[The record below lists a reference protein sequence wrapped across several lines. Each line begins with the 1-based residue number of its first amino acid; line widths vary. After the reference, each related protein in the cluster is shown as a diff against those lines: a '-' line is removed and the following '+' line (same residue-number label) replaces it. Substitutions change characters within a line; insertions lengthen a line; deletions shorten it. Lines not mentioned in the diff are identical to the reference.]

1 MTATMRAIVLDKPG
15 PAGTFA
21 IRDLPVPRA
30 RPGWVLIRVRAI
42 GLNRSELHTRLGLSD
57 GVTFPRVLGIE
68 AVGEIVEAPNG
79 EFPIGQQVAAIL
91 GGMGRV
97 YDGGYAEYTTV
108 PAQVVIPFTSDL
120 PWSTLGAIPEMLQTA
135 YGSLTIG
142 LDIHPGQSLLIRG
155 GTTSVGMMAAVL
167 AKKAG
172 LTVYATTRNPTK
184 TPLLT
189 AIGVDHV
196 IIDDG
201 RIFGRLHQLVP
212 GGVDAVLELVG
223 TTTLQDSLRATR
235 VHGVVCFTGMVS
247 DQWTVPDFY
256 PIGYIPRG
264 VRLTAYD
271 GGAPDLPPA
280 LLQAVIDEVAAGAL
294 VVPIDHVYQLD
305 EIAIAHQALEDSTT
319 AGKLVVVT

>member
-1 MTATMRAIVLDKPG
+1 MRAIVLDQPG
-15 PAGTFA
+15 PVDTLT
-21 IRDLPVPRA
+21 IRHLPIPRV
-30 RPGWVLIRVRAI
+30 RPGWVLIRVRAF

-57 GVTFPRVLGIE
+57 GVSFPRVLGIE

-79 EFPIGQQVAAIL
+79 EFPVGQKVAAIL

-120 PWSTLGAIPEMLQTA
+120 PWSTLGALPEMLQTA

-142 LDIHPGQSLLIRG
+142 LDIQPGQSLLIRG

-167 AKKAG
+167 AKRAG
-172 LTVYATTRNPTK
+172 LTVYATTRNPAK
-184 TPLLT
+184 APLLS

-196 IIDDG
+196 VIDDG
-201 RIFGRLHQLVP
+201 RIFGLLHQLVP

-223 TTTLQDSLRATR
+223 TATLQDSLRVTR

-247 DQWTVPDFY
+247 NEWTVPDFY

-271 GGAPDLPPA
+271 GGAPDLPSA
-280 LLQAVIDEVAAGAL
+280 LLQAVIDEIAAGSLAI
-294 VVPIDHVYQLD
+294 PIDHIYQLD
-305 EIAIAHQALEDSTT
+305 EIAIAHQALEDGTT